1 MTDRSEYANQNESN
15 SSLRDCEDR
24 LKILNGKWKFY
35 GSMARSLKD
44 SIRNS
49 DDRFF
54 GINRYDEVLNY
65 GFSSR
70 FLLLRFRYE
79 FSTKVF
85 FFSTVSIPLETR
97 KFKKN
102 GILAKKNENPHHEE
116 AE

>member
-15 SSLRDCEDR
+15 LQDCEDR

-35 GSMARSLKD
+35 ESMARLIKD

-85 FFSTVSIPLETR
+85 FFNR
-97 KFKKN
+97 
-102 GILAKKNENPHHEE
+102 
-116 AE
+116 

>member
-15 SSLRDCEDR
+15 LQDCEDR

-35 GSMARSLKD
+35 ESMARLIKD

-70 FLLLRFRYE
+70 FLPLLFRYE

-85 FFSTVSIPLETR
+85 FFQPLAFHWKQENL
-97 KFKKN
+97 KKM
-102 GILAKKNENPHHEE
+102 GF
-116 AE
+116 